1 MKAVVTGMVLLMV
14 CGFGVHAAAVET
26 AELDGNSYNITLFCD
41 GDLGDY
47 CDGGQ
52 IKRDE
57 FEFDDDDFI
66 IDSLDDELYGLGGSG
81 EYSQSGFFFSADY
94 EVVDDGLDKYEFD
107 IQGVNLLDRV
117 ILGTIEAEY
126 SEWELISY
134 EKEDEA
140 TIYFIGIQ

>member
-1 MKAVVTGMVLLMV
+1 MKSLVPGMVLLMV
-14 CGFGVHAAAVET
+14 CCFGENVAGIES
-26 AELDGNSYNITLFCD
+26 AELEGNSYNITMFCD
-41 GDLGDY
+41 NDLGDY

-52 IKRDE
+52 LKRDE

-81 EYSQSGFFFSADY
+81 DYSQSGLAFSADY
-94 EVVDDGLDKYEFD
+94 EVVDDGLDKYEFEVR
-107 IQGVNLLDRV
+107 GVSLLDRV